1 MERLPPKQACYW
13 LENRREMSSDPFLDN
28 FRVADN
34 TSRTLSRAALVLAK
48 GLSRVDPQ
56 DSRAGN

>member
-1 MERLPPKQACYW
+1 VEGTETLIRC
-13 LENRREMSSDPFLDN
+13 

-34 TSRTLSRAALVLAK
+34 PSRTLSRAALVLAK

-56 DSRAGN
+56 DLPAGN